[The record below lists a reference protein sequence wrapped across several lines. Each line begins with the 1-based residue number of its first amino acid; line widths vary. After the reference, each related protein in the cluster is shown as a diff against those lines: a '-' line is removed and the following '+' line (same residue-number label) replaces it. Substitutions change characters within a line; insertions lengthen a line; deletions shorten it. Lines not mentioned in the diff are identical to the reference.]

1 MSAIVSS
8 SARWVF
14 SSSFI
19 SCSCWKREL
28 YHSFSSLL
36 LENGLLVQRET
47 WEKKER
53 RKRERRRAL
62 FLPFSPPLSGWSFI
76 DFFFSRAF
84 LFCARLKV
92 KSDEDEEEEEE
103 EEDAR
108 RALDDHAVIFLWKE
122 NVSKIIIAKERG
134 GEEFFFFIVVGS
146 KSTRKRESCVIFFLG
161 WHGWGGRFFRF
172 LSFFKKQRL
181 NIYIFSFSLRA

>member
-47 WEKKER
+47 WENKER

-62 FLPFSPPLSGWSFI
+62 FLPFSPLSGWSFI

-122 NVSKIIIAKERG
+122 NVSKIIFARERRRRILL
-134 GEEFFFFIVVGS
+134 FHHHRRFKIPHQ
-146 KSTRKRESCVIFFLG
+146 KKRVERVIFFLVVVFG
-161 WHGWGGRFFRF
+161 CTKTEWGGRFFLF
-172 LSFFKKQRL
+172 LFFL
-181 NIYIFSFSLRA
+181 

>member
-19 SCSCWKREL
+19 SCFCWKREL

-36 LENGLLVQRET
+36 LENGLLVQREIR
-47 WEKKER
+47 EKKER

-62 FLPFSPPLSGWSFI
+62 FLPFSPLSGWSFI

-92 KSDEDEEEEEE
+92 KSDEDDEDEEEE

-122 NVSKIIIAKERG
+122 NVSKIIFARERRRGILLFHRRRFKIHQKKRVLCDLFFGLAWLG
-134 GEEFFFFIVVGS
+134 GSFFSVS
-146 KSTRKRESCVIFFLG
+146 FFL
-161 WHGWGGRFFRF
+161 
-172 LSFFKKQRL
+172 
-181 NIYIFSFSLRA
+181 

>member
-19 SCSCWKREL
+19 SSSCWKREL

-36 LENGLLVQRET
+36 LEIGLLLQRET
-47 WEKKER
+47 WENEER

-62 FLPFSPPLSGWSFI
+62 FLPFSPLSGWSFI

-92 KSDEDEEEEEE
+92 KSDENDDDEEEEEE
-103 EEDAR
+103 GAR
-108 RALDDHAVIFLWKE
+108 RALDGHAVIFLWKE
-122 NVSKIIIAKERG
+122 NVSKIIFARERRRG
-134 GEEFFFFIVVGS
+134 ILLFHHRRFKIHQKKRVV
-146 KSTRKRESCVIFFLG
+146 CIFFVVVVFG
-161 WHGWGGRFFRF
+161 CTKTEWGVVFFCFF
-172 LSFFKKQRL
+172 LS
-181 NIYIFSFSLRA
+181 

>member
-36 LENGLLVQRET
+36 LENGLLVQREIR
-47 WEKKER
+47 EKKER

-62 FLPFSPPLSGWSFI
+62 FLPFSPLSGWSFI

-92 KSDEDEEEEEE
+92 KSDEDDEDEEEE

-122 NVSKIIIAKERG
+122 NVSKIIFARERRRG
-134 GEEFFFFIVVGS
+134 ILLFH
-146 KSTRKRESCVIFFLG
+146 RR
-161 WHGWGGRFFRF
+161 RFKIHQKN
-172 LSFFKKQRL
+172 L
-181 NIYIFSFSLRA
+181 IMISLQILQWF

>member
-19 SCSCWKREL
+19 SCFCWKREL

-36 LENGLLVQRET
+36 LENGLLVQREIR
-47 WEKKER
+47 EKKER

-122 NVSKIIIAKERG
+122 NVSKIIARERRRGILLFHRRRFKIHQKKRVLCDLFFGLAWLG
-134 GEEFFFFIVVGS
+134 GSFFSVS
-146 KSTRKRESCVIFFLG
+146 FFL
-161 WHGWGGRFFRF
+161 
-172 LSFFKKQRL
+172 
-181 NIYIFSFSLRA
+181 

>member
-36 LENGLLVQRET
+36 LEIGLLVQREIR
-47 WEKKER
+47 EKKER

-62 FLPFSPPLSGWSFI
+62 FLPFSPLSGWSFI

-92 KSDEDEEEEEE
+92 KSDEDDEDEEEE

-122 NVSKIIIAKERG
+122 NVSKINARERRRG
-134 GEEFFFFIVVGS
+134 ILLFHHRRFKIHQKKRVV
-146 KSTRKRESCVIFFLG
+146 
-161 WHGWGGRFFRF
+161 W
-172 LSFFKKQRL
+172 SFFWVGMVL
-181 NIYIFSFSLRA
+181 SLIHILRSRRASLCI

>member
-36 LENGLLVQRET
+36 LEIGLLVQREIR
-47 WEKKER
+47 ENKER

-62 FLPFSPPLSGWSFI
+62 FLPFSPLSGWSFI
-76 DFFFSRAF
+76 GCFFSRAF

-92 KSDEDEEEEEE
+92 KSDDKDDDEEEE

-122 NVSKIIIAKERG
+122 NVSKIIARERRRGILLFHHRRSQNPPEKESR
-134 GEEFFFFIVVGS
+134 
-146 KSTRKRESCVIFFLG
+146 VIFFLG
-161 WHGWGGRFFRF
+161 WHGWGGRFFLF
-172 LSFFKKQRL
+172 LFFL
-181 NIYIFSFSLRA
+181 